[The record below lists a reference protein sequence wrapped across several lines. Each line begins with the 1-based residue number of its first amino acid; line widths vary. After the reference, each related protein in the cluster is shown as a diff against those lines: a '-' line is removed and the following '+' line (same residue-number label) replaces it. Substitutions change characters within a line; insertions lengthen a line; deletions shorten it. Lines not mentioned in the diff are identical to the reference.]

1 MPPGAIPGGATKG
14 IKKMAAHSNDKSIL
28 GSGLQ
33 WNVRSY
39 MLERRIDFGVTGA
52 LDTSKYYEI
61 GTLPKGFVPRNIA
74 LVQLTNVNSASTVKV
89 YKTVEDASNGSA
101 TEIASLSATASP
113 NAPAKLFKPFDV
125 GAVADS
131 KATITPSMDAQL
143 AIKVGAGFT
152 KGVVKVVISGD
163 WMTGYF
169 DEALDGA
176 SDFNA
181 ADHVRKNIVTS

>member
-1 MPPGAIPGGATKG
+1 
-14 IKKMAAHSNDKSIL
+14 MAAHSNDKSIL
-28 GSGLQ
+28 GDGLQ

-74 LVQLTNVNSASTVKV
+74 LVQLTGVDTASTIKV
-89 YKTVEDASNGSA
+89 YKTVEDTESGTA
-101 TEIASLSATASP
+101 TEISSLSATATGST
-113 NAPAKLFKPFDV
+113 ATVFKPFDS
-125 GAVADS
+125 GA
-131 KATITPSMDAQL
+131 TPSMEAQL
-143 AIKVGAGFT
+143 AVKVGAAFR

-169 DEALDGA
+169 DAALDGGT
-176 SDFNA
+176 DFDP
-181 ADHVRKNIVTS
+181 ADHVRTNTVS

>member
-1 MPPGAIPGGATKG
+1 
-14 IKKMAAHSNDKSIL
+14 MAAHSNDKSIL

-39 MLERRIDFGVTGA
+39 MLERRIDFGVTGE

-89 YKTVEDASNGSA
+89 YKTVEDADNGSA

-113 NAPAKLFKPFDV
+113 NAPATLFKPFDAA
-125 GAVADS
+125 AVSATVAS
-131 KATITPSMDAQL
+131 TSATGTGTITPSMDAQL
-143 AIKVGAGFT
+143 AVKVGAGFT

-169 DEALDGA
+169 DEALDGV
-176 SDFNA
+176 SDFNP
-181 ADHVRKNIVTS
+181 ADHVKNNVTTRTS